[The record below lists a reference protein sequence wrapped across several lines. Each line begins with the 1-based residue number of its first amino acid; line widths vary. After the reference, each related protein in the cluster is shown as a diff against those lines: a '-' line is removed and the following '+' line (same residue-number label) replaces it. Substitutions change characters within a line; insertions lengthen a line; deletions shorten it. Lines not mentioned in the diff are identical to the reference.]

1 MQHAKKEDPRR
12 ERIRLVNVAEEK
24 IRLNLHHW
32 NPLGKR
38 SSGNISMFVSSNS
51 RTAAHCKHCTR
62 CLSDGVPSANVFSPP
77 PPHFPPAQ
85 ALPEQWKER
94 GKRFFLS
101 RFWQMHPCLVCIQNL
116 ESPTKDRK
124 KGEEKTV
131 SQEFCFCVVSGPD
144 GRGTAVAGMP
154 LSMLI

>member
-1 MQHAKKEDPRR
+1 MPPRLACKKVPCGEGGGAEGSVCRSGPKREEVMIKIENSAGMQHAKKEDPRR

-77 PPHFPPAQ
+77 PTFFLRH
-85 ALPEQWKER
+85 
-94 GKRFFLS
+94 KRF
-101 RFWQMHPCLVCIQNL
+101 PNN
-116 ESPTKDRK
+116 
-124 KGEEKTV
+124 
-131 SQEFCFCVVSGPD
+131 
-144 GRGTAVAGMP
+144 GRGGGKDFSCLDFGKCTLALCV
-154 LSMLI
+154 SRI

>member
-1 MQHAKKEDPRR
+1 MQHAKKEVQMR

-24 IRLNLHHW
+24 IRSNLHHW

-38 SSGNISMFVSSNS
+38 SSGNISMFVYTNS
-51 RTAAHCKHCTR
+51 RTARALQTLHTMLERWGPLREC
-62 CLSDGVPSANVFSPP
+62 VFPS
-77 PPHFPPAQ
+77 PHIFPPAQ
-85 ALPEQWKER
+85 AFPEQWKER
-94 GKRFFLS
+94 RKRFFLS